1 MRNGDREPSTARR
14 CAQLRQ
20 QIRLAG
26 CVHEDKSQIVRFT
39 TDGGF
44 IEYCSDC
51 MRVTDVH
58 EPDVRKRRK

>member
-1 MRNGDREPSTARR
+1 MRAGDREPSTARR

-26 CVHEDKSQIVRFT
+26 CVHPKHALSINLLRA
-39 TDGGF
+39 GGF
-44 IEYCSDC
+44 IEFCADC

-58 EPDVRKRRK
+58 EPDVRKHRK

>member
-1 MRNGDREPSTARR
+1 MLIGDKEPSTARR

-26 CVHEDKSQIVRFT
+26 CVHEKKSRIVRFT

-51 MRVTDVH
+51 MRVTCMH
-58 EPDVRKRRK
+58 EPRVTKRRK